1 MISNEN
7 MLQPFQIIYAS
18 LANRRLTQDEIRDL
32 LHIARKNNETV
43 DVGGMLVYHD
53 NCFLQV
59 LEGPRIA
66 VEAIYMRLKT
76 DPRHRNVKLLL
87 RCGISQTEFGD
98 WSMAY
103 VDTDGKNRGL
113 KGYVDYLEQLDK
125 EIVGDSQAMRVLDR
139 FKKGDWRDLVLEE
152 VEDKSA

>member
-1 MISNEN
+1 
-7 MLQPFQIIYAS
+7 
-18 LANRRLTQDEIRDL
+18 
-32 LHIARKNNETV
+32 
-43 DVGGMLVYHD
+43 MLVYHD

-139 FKKGDWRDLVLEE
+139 FKKKVIGAIWCSKKWKTKAPKQHAPRN
-152 VEDKSA
+152 SPRFQ